1 MMRGLN
7 LPLLLLPGV
16 GYLLVFFGLPL
27 FLAIAGGFGL
37 FTLNA
42 ESRFTLEHYRTLF
55 ADRAY
60 RDSLVFTLYLAI
72 ASTLFSLIISVPLA
86 ALLQLNFIGKA
97 VFRAIYKIP
106 LIVPSIVAAFL
117 VLTLLD
123 LGGVASRWLGL
134 IGVSLP
140 KLVRDPLA
148 IGTLIALAWKNI
160 PFMTLIIGGSLASV
174 NQDLPHAARSLG
186 ATPLLT
192 FLRIQVPL
200 ALPGIS
206 AATLLVFIG
215 NMGAFAIPN
224 LLGPVYPLPLSIHMY
239 QNAFELNEWGLVSA
253 MGTFIGV
260 VSSLVLLAYYAL
272 TNRAQRALEGRR

>member
-1 MMRGLN
+1 MKKHLTV
-7 LPLLLLPGV
+7 PLLLLPGV

-27 FLAIAGGFGL
+27 FLAVAGGFGL

-42 ESRFTLEHYRTLF
+42 ESRFTLGHYQSLF
-55 ADRAY
+55 TDRAY
-60 RDSLVFTLYLAI
+60 RDSLLFTLYLAI
-72 ASTLFSLIISVPLA
+72 TSTLFSFV
-86 ALLQLNFIGKA
+86 GKA

-123 LGGVASRWLGL
+123 LGGVASRWFGL
-134 IGVSLP
+134 VGVSLP

-160 PFMTLIIGGSLASV
+160 PFMTLIIGGSLASI
-174 NQDLPHAARSLG
+174 NQDLPYAARTLG
-186 ATPLLT
+186 ATPFVS
-192 FLRIQVPL
+192 FLRVQVPL

-215 NMGAFAIPN
+215 NMAAFAIPN

-260 VSSLVLLAYYAL
+260 VSGLVLLAYYAL
-272 TNRAQRALEGRR
+272 TNRAQRALEGRK